1 MPAVESDVTIN
12 SANNFDITFEK
23 IPIKCCQAYTSAAV
37 FTSSQLT
44 GSFPGVVAAGR
55 DLGKS
60 QYPIGPYTAM
70 IIHYKPPG
78 PMSVDGEMLRE
89 RLRM

>member
-12 SANNFDITFEK
+12 SANNFDVTFEK
-23 IPIKCCQAYTSAAV
+23 IPIKCCQAYASTAV
-37 FTSSQLT
+37 FPSSQLT

-60 QYPIGPYTAM
+60 QYPIRHYTAVTM
-70 IIHYKPPG
+70 HYKPPG
-78 PMSVDGEMLRE
+78 PISVNGGMLWE
-89 RLRM
+89 RLRK